1 MVRTSIRRIV
11 LGALA
16 LGLALPAAA
25 QDLPNLR
32 GARDLVFAEDGGI
45 MWEVF
50 PADGLTP
57 VDIATLEQINQIQ
70 PQPYYAA
77 MAVHPPSGLASE
89 RTSLA
94 ANYHDEDN
102 ARAAA
107 MAACGADCVVVMVI
121 RPAGWQAGRPLQ
133 LSAEATAALAS
144 DYRRLARRARAMAIS
159 PATGQWGIGE
169 SREAAVAAC
178 GAPDCRAVV
187 EG

>member
-1 MVRTSIRRIV
+1 MVRISIRSIV

-25 QDLPNLR
+25 QELPNLR
-32 GARDLVFAEDGGI
+32 EARDLVFAEDGGI

-50 PADGLTP
+50 PTDGLTP
-57 VDIATLEQINQIQ
+57 TDIATLEQINQIQ

-133 LSAEATAALAS
+133 LSAEATAALNG
-144 DYRRLARRARAMAIS
+144 DYRRLARRARALAIS
-159 PATGQWGIGE
+159 PATGQWGIGD

-178 GAPDCRAVV
+178 GAADCRAVV